1 MSESNPAK
9 LPAHQT
15 SPEAEA
21 PSARRHNAPQ
31 DQASVFKIPQKPAFV
46 KASSRLLKFTFPL
59 LFITGGFFAWNVLL
73 LFFFHV
79 HLAAALFL
87 ETVLSFLFLF
97 SYFSLLAIQLKNN
110 FTLRQWGLSLPL
122 LYICGTRGK
131 LTWSWPQLSALVFS
145 RSDSSVGAADQL
157 VLRFQK
163 GDGEHN
169 NVEIAMK
176 LSEIDQLDLKKL
188 VYAIVTNAPHAV
200 IEPPLEKVALEFP
213 TVSGIKHLNFSSF
226 TSMWDEEFSTR
237 YSPTLFVPL
246 APEATLRSGTIKIM
260 EMVASGGSAAIY
272 SAKDSSGRQIIV
284 KEAVIPK
291 NSPEALKAKAIE
303 LFNRE
308 ALLLSK
314 LQHPHIAK
322 VLDHFVESEH
332 HYEVLEYIDGLDLRR
347 FVKERGPQPEDF
359 VLNWAEQICEILE
372 YLHTQD
378 PPVIHRD
385 LTPDNLVLRVDGQLV
400 LIDFGA
406 ANAFVGTATGTM
418 IGKQSYMPPEQLR
431 GKAVPQSDI
440 YSLGGT
446 CYFLLTGRDPI
457 PLEVSQ
463 VKEGSDLPTSLN
475 AFLAR
480 CTAPESAKRFAS
492 SGEALHEIRA
502 IRKQRALASALR
514 QPER

>member
-1 MSESNPAK
+1 
-9 LPAHQT
+9 
-15 SPEAEA
+15 
-21 PSARRHNAPQ
+21 
-31 DQASVFKIPQKPAFV
+31 
-46 KASSRLLKFTFPL
+46 
-59 LFITGGFFAWNVLL
+59 
-73 LFFFHV
+73 
-79 HLAAALFL
+79 
-87 ETVLSFLFLF
+87 
-97 SYFSLLAIQLKNN
+97 
-110 FTLRQWGLSLPL
+110 
-122 LYICGTRGK
+122 
-131 LTWSWPQLSALVFS
+131 
-145 RSDSSVGAADQL
+145 
-157 VLRFQK
+157 
-163 GDGEHN
+163 
-169 NVEIAMK
+169 
-176 LSEIDQLDLKKL
+176 
-188 VYAIVTNAPHAV
+188 V

>member
-1 MSESNPAK
+1 MERTPV
-9 LPAHQT
+9 
-15 SPEAEA
+15 
-21 PSARRHNAPQ
+21 RRHTGTPGEGSKFQ
-31 DQASVFKIPQKPAFV
+31 IPQKPVFYKQAG
-46 KASSRLLKFTFPL
+46 RLLKFTFPIALFAGVFFFWNTFLIAYFHVALTANLVMGLIQSAAVLLCYFGL
-59 LFITGGFFAWNVLL
+59 LFVLL
-73 LFFFHV
+73 
-79 HLAAALFL
+79 
-87 ETVLSFLFLF
+87 
-97 SYFSLLAIQLKNN
+97 KNK
-110 FTLRQWGLSLPL
+110 FTLHLWGISLPF
-122 LYICGTRGK
+122 LYIGATFGK
-131 LTWSWPQLSALVFS
+131 LTWSWPQLSALIFS
-145 RSDSSVGAADQL
+145 RSDAKVAAADQL
-157 VLRFQK
+157 VLRFQDADD
-163 GDGEHN
+163 DGSI
-169 NVEIAMK
+169 VEIVVK

-188 VYAIVTNAPHAV
+188 VYAIVTNAPHAE
-200 IEPPLEKVALEFP
+200 IEPPLDKVALEFP
-213 TVSGIKHLNFSSF
+213 TVSGIKHLNFNSF
-226 TSMWDEEFSTR
+226 TTMWDEEFSTR

-246 APEATLRSGTIKIM
+246 APESTLRSGTITII

-291 NSPEALKAKAIE
+291 NSPEALKTKAIE

-314 LQHPHIAK
+314 LNHPHIAK

-359 VLNWAEQICEILE
+359 VLNWAEQICEILV
-372 YLHTQD
+372 YLHTQE
-378 PPVIHRD
+378 PPILHRD

-440 YSLGGT
+440 YSLGST
-446 CYFLLTGRDPI
+446 CYFLLTGRDPT

-463 VKEGSDLPTSLN
+463 IKEGGNLPTSLN
-475 AFLAR
+475 PLLAK
-480 CTAPESAKRFAS
+480 CTAIDVAQRFATS
-492 SGEALHEIRA
+492 SETLHEIRT
-502 IRKQRALASALR
+502 IRKQRALAAAVMR
-514 QPER
+514 PERTSF